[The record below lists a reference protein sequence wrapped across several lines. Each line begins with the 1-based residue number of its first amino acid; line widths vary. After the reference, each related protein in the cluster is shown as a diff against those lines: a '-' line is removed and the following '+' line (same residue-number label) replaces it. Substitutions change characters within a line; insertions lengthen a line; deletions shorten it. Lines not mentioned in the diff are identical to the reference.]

1 VNSHLLVETQRGA
14 TLVPTAAIQRNAQGA
29 YVYVLTKDQTASIR
43 TVTVGT
49 TDGDTTAVQGVN
61 PGEVVAVNG
70 FDKLQDGIK
79 VSVRSG
85 QGAASAPGQ
94 GGQ

>member
-1 VNSHLLVETQRGA
+1 
-14 TLVPTAAIQRNAQGA
+14 
-29 YVYVLTKDQTASIR
+29 VYVLTKDQTASIR

-49 TDGDTTAVQGVN
+49 TDADTAAVQRVN
-61 PGEVVAVNG
+61 AGEIVAVNG

-79 VSVRSG
+79 VSVRPA
-85 QGAASAPGQ
+85 QGTVRPPVQ